1 MNFKFKGKK
10 MNQTKRLIFKLRG
23 LEKHIRNESF
33 LKVSK
38 LEVHPGTIYGIVG
51 TVGSGKTTL
60 LNILSGVESQ
70 TKGTMHYDDSPF
82 EKNWFG
88 KIIPHDDVYYSKNN
102 GLTKTSQRI
111 SSYIGKY
118 FKRKTN
124 VIKKSYFN
132 EGSFKSLWSRKINE
146 LSPGEFNWLGT
157 ILACEEDPRVLLIDD
172 YGMFFSSNMEKDFR
186 NKFLKMNRTLG
197 TTIILSAPS
206 DHSLKHFASVLV
218 YLDHGHISKIRPG
231 VSRKPYRSA
240 RSKKPSKYNRNSQNK
255 PKNQRN
261 TNIKK

>member
-1 MNFKFKGKK
+1 MNFKFKEKK

-23 LEKHIRNESF
+23 LEKYIENKSF

-38 LEVHPGTIYGIVG
+38 LEVHPGTIYGVVG

-70 TKGTMHYDDSPF
+70 TKGAMLYDDSPF
-82 EKNWFG
+82 DKNWYG
-88 KIIPHDDVYYSKNN
+88 KIIPSDDVYYSKNN
-102 GLTKTSQRI
+102 SIRKTKLRV
-111 SSYIGKY
+111 SSYIGKI
-118 FKRKTN
+118 FHKKKNT
-124 VIKKSYFN
+124 IKKRYFN
-132 EGSFKSLWSRKINE
+132 EGSFKNIWSRKINE

-186 NKFLKMNRTLG
+186 NKILKMNRTLG

-231 VSRKPYRSA
+231 VSRKPNRNN
-240 RSKKPSKYNRNSQNK
+240 RSKKPSRYNRNSQNNRK
-255 PKNQRN
+255 V
-261 TNIKK
+261 TDKKK

>member
-1 MNFKFKGKK
+1 

-38 LEVHPGTIYGIVG
+38 LEVHPGTIYGVVG

-70 TKGTMHYDDSPF
+70 TKGTMHYDNSPF

-102 GLTKTSQRI
+102 DLTKTSQSI

-186 NKFLKMNRTLG
+186 NKILKMNRTLG
-197 TTIILSAPS
+197 TTIILSVITS
-206 DHSLKHFASVLV
+206 FMLFLLTHFYLELPGMDASSFYVPTF
-218 YLDHGHISKIRPG
+218 YKFISKHRNPNWETRFIHLPERNIRIHWFC
-231 VSRKPYRSA
+231 KNKYR
-240 RSKKPSKYNRNSQNK
+240 
-255 PKNQRN
+255 
-261 TNIKK
+261 